1 MACGDKKAACRI
13 AVLDPTLTTTQ
24 PQRVTALTGMDA
36 IAHALETYVTK
47 PRNAMSLLYS
57 REAWRLLESNF
68 GRVLDDPLDLE
79 ARSGMQL
86 GACLAGLAI
95 EHSMLGATHAL
106 ANPLT
111 AEYGIVHGQA
121 IGLLLPN
128 VIRFNGRDVGAW
140 YHELLEYTVGE
151 NGAPH
156 PDGGAEALADF
167 VASLRDKAGLP
178 RTLSECSV
186 DRELLPRLAA
196 DAAKQW
202 TGTFNPRSVNEA
214 DLLELYETAF

>member
-1 MACGDKKAACRI
+1 
-13 AVLDPTLTTTQ
+13 
-24 PQRVTALTGMDA
+24 
-36 IAHALETYVTK
+36 
-47 PRNAMSLLYS
+47 
-57 REAWRLLESNF
+57 
-68 GRVLDDPLDLE
+68 
-79 ARSGMQL
+79 
-86 GACLAGLAI
+86 
-95 EHSMLGATHAL
+95 
-106 ANPLT
+106 
-111 AEYGIVHGQA
+111 VHGQA
-121 IGLLLPN
+121 IGLLLPH

-140 YHELLEYTVGE
+140 YHELLEYTAGE

-202 TGTFNPRSVNEA
+202 TGTFNPRSVTEA
-214 DLLELYETAF
+214 DLLEIYETAF